1 MTELA
6 DSDAMVEVSG
16 LYFALLEA
24 WNRQDA
30 SGMAALFAAEGVQIG
45 FDGTQV
51 VGPELIQAHLEPI
64 FRDHPTARFVAKVR
78 DCRPLG
84 SDTALLTAIA
94 GMVPRTGGPINPQAN
109 AVQTVVASYKDRRW
123 AVELFQ
129 NTPAAFHGRDE
140 DRDRLIAELQAVA
153 DRRDG

>member
-1 MTELA
+1 MTGPA
-6 DSDAMVEVSG
+6 SSDAMGEVSG

-30 SGMAALFAAEGVQIG
+30 AGMAALFAAEGVQIG

-51 VGPELIQAHLEPI
+51 VGPERIQAHLEPI

-84 SDTALLTAIA
+84 SDMALLTAVA
-94 GMVPRTGGPINPQAN
+94 GMVPRTGGLVNPQAN
-109 AVQTVVASYKDRRW
+109 VVQTVVASCKDGSW

-140 DRDRLIAELQAVA
+140 DRDRLTAELQAVA
-153 DRRDG
+153 DRPDG